1 MKKKVKKVPKIGTK
15 SPENDPKLVPAG
27 DLETLQAVVLAAAI
41 NGNQAIRAQLPMV
54 LSAFEEPYRTTA
66 AKIVSETAEG
76 KFLDRR
82 TISVALDAC
91 HLVRST
97 ATGIVQP
104 LTAKEVMGLLFATEA
119 QPGQAEAY
127 LKVLQS
133 RQKERQQAD
142 IKESVVDL
150 AKSLG
155 DQPEALLAE
164 VERLVAEARK
174 TGSVGD
180 DFQTELLELFPYLA
194 KLTEQQ
200 AGNEFLGLNSGFP
213 HFNNLC
219 NGLDTGLAIMAAPPG
234 AGKTTLCWQIACQA
248 AGLNRLPAIF
258 VSLEQSKRELRA
270 KVLARL
276 SKLQY
281 RHILRGRL
289 RADDKQNRKKLLDA
303 AKTYAQSAAYLT
315 IVEGDDGTN
324 IDKIHEIAAAKMAK
338 ADAKRCLIILD
349 YLQVLPLRLVDGA
362 HAANTK
368 DRVDLHVSALRRMAR
383 QLDSPVL
390 AISSENRAGYKSKQM
405 DVFKE
410 SGGIEYSADIA
421 MVLTPD
427 KQGEP
432 TPGGD
437 FRPMDLNIVKNRNGE
452 RGVVKFKFYPQRAEF
467 IEVGK
472 GSLAE
477 ETEE

>member
-1 MKKKVKKVPKIGTK
+1 M
-15 SPENDPKLVPAG
+15 
-27 DLETLQAVVLAAAI
+27 
-41 NGNQAIRAQLPMV
+41 
-54 LSAFEEPYRTTA
+54 
-66 AKIVSETAEG
+66 
-76 KFLDRR
+76 
-82 TISVALDAC
+82 
-91 HLVRST
+91 
-97 ATGIVQP
+97 
-104 LTAKEVMGLLFATEA
+104 
-119 QPGQAEAY
+119 
-127 LKVLQS
+127 KVLQS
-133 RQKERQQAD
+133 RRREKQQLD
-142 IKESVVDL
+142 IKESAVDL
-150 AKSLG
+150 AKALG
-155 DQPEALLAE
+155 DRPEALLAE
-164 VERLVAEARK
+164 MERLVSEARK
-174 TGSVGD
+174 TGIIGED
-180 DFQTELLELFPYLA
+180 YQTELLELFPYLA

-234 AGKTTLCWQIACQA
+234 AGKTTLCWQIACQVA
-248 AGLNRLPAIF
+248 ALNGLPAIF
-258 VSLEQSKRELRA
+258 ISLEQSKKELRA
-270 KVLARL
+270 KTLARL

-289 RADDKQNRKKLLDA
+289 RADDEQNRMKLLDA

-315 IVEGDDGTN
+315 IVEGDDATT

-338 ADAKRCLIILD
+338 ADAKRCLIVLD
-349 YLQVLPLRLVDGA
+349 YLQVLPLRKEDGA
-362 HAANTK
+362 RATNTK

-390 AISSENRAGYKSKQM
+390 AISSENRAGYGQKNLG
-405 DVFKE
+405 VFKE

-432 TPGGD
+432 PPGSE
-437 FRPMDLNIVKNRNGE
+437 FRAMDLNVVKNRNGE

-467 IEVGK
+467 IEVGRA
-472 GSLAE
+472 SFAE